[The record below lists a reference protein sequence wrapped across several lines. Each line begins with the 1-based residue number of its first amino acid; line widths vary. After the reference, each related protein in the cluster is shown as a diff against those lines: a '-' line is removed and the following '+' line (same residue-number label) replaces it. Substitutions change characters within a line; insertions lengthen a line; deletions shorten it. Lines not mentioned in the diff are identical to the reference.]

1 MSFKIL
7 CCLLLL
13 CVSVLAGCQSQAER
27 QVAEFT
33 ASKQTNE
40 RSPGRRAVLVQPR
53 PEFVYSFPDSLP
65 AYAPE
70 SLP

>member
-1 MSFKIL
+1 MSLKSL

-40 RSPGRRAVLVQPR
+40 RSPG
-53 PEFVYSFPDSLP
+53 
-65 AYAPE
+65 
-70 SLP
+70 